1 MTTYAELTT
10 QILSYTE
17 TSTDVLTSTITDDF
31 IEHTENRILRE
42 ADIDAFKSHQY
53 SALTSSNPFLS
64 LPGASGIGATPTS
77 LATIRTVH
85 IYPASGTATRDFLE
99 QRDISFMNEYWP
111 VRTSTGTPKYW
122 SWWDEDTIYVA
133 PTPDAAY
140 NIEIGI
146 TRLPTR
152 LSSSNTTSWLG
163 NNAPIALLYGCLA
176 EAFKFLKGP
185 AEMLQLYEQS
195 YQRAIQELVIEQQGK
210 HRRDEYMHG
219 ELKIPGM
226 QTQQKSI
233 GG

>member
-10 QILSYTE
+10 QILNYTE

-42 ADIDAFKSHQY
+42 ADLDAFKSHQY
-53 SALTSSNPFLS
+53 TTVTADNPFVS
-64 LPGASGIGATPTS
+64 LPGGSSPDPTS
-77 LATIRTVH
+77 LSTIRTVH
-85 IYPASGTATRDFLE
+85 IYPASGTATRTFLE

-111 VRTSTGTPKYW
+111 VRTSTSTPKYW
-122 SWWDEDTIYVA
+122 AWWDENSIYLA
-133 PTPDAAY
+133 PTPDSAY
-140 NIEIGI
+140 NIEVGI

-163 NNAPIALLYGCLA
+163 NNAPSALLYGSLA

-185 AEMLQLYEQS
+185 AEMLQVYEQS
-195 YQRAIQELVIEQQGK
+195 YQRAIQELMIEQQGR

-219 ELKIPGM
+219 ELKVPGM
-226 QTQQKSI
+226 QTQQKST

>member
-10 QILSYTE
+10 QILNYTE

-31 IEHTENRILRE
+31 IEHTENRLLR
-42 ADIDAFKSHQY
+42 DLDLDAFKSHQN
-53 SALTSSNPFLS
+53 STLTADSPFLS
-64 LPGASGIGATPTS
+64 LPGGTTPEPTS
-77 LATIRTVH
+77 LATIRTVMV
-85 IYPASGTATRDFLE
+85 YASTSSARDFLE

-111 VRTSTGTPKYW
+111 TRTSTGTPKYW
-122 SWWDEDTIYVA
+122 AWWDENTIYLA
-133 PTPDAAY
+133 PTPSSALY
-140 NIEIGI
+140 VELGI

-163 NNAPIALLYGCLA
+163 NNAPVALLYGCLA

-195 YQRAIQELVIEQQGK
+195 YQRALQELMIEQQGR

-219 ELKIPGM
+219 ALRTPL
-226 QTQQKSI
+226 QSHNP
-233 GG
+233 

>member
-10 QILSYTE
+10 QILNYTE

-42 ADIDAFKSHQY
+42 ADLDAFKSHQY
-53 SALTSSNPFLS
+53 TTVTADNPFVS
-64 LPGASGIGATPTS
+64 LPGGSDPDPTS
-77 LATIRTVH
+77 LSTIRTVH

-111 VRTSTGTPKYW
+111 VRTSTSTPKYW
-122 SWWDEDTIYVA
+122 AWWDENSIYLA

-140 NIEIGI
+140 NIEVGI

-163 NNAPIALLYGCLA
+163 NNAPSALLYGSLA

-195 YQRAIQELVIEQQGK
+195 YQRAIQELMIEQQGR

>member
-1 MTTYAELTT
+1 MTTYAELTQ
-10 QILSYTE
+10 QILDYTE
-17 TSTDVLTSTITDDF
+17 VSTDVLTSTRTDDF

-42 ADIDAFKSHQY
+42 IDIDAFKSHQY
-53 SALTSSNPFLS
+53 STLTTSNPFLS
-64 LPGASGIGATPTS
+64 LPGGSTPDPTS
-77 LATIRTVH
+77 LATIRSVH
-85 IYPASGTATRDFLE
+85 IWPASGTATRTFLE

-111 VRTSTGTPKYW
+111 VRTTTGTPKYW
-122 SWWDEDTIYVA
+122 AWWDENSIYIA

-140 NIEIGI
+140 NIEVGI

-163 NNAPIALLYGCLA
+163 NNAPVALLYGCLA

-195 YQRAIQELVIEQQGK
+195 YQRAIKELAVEQQGR

-219 ELKIPGM
+219 ALRLPL
-226 QTQQKSI
+226 QSQNP
-233 GG
+233 

>member
-10 QILSYTE
+10 QILNYTE

-42 ADIDAFKSHQY
+42 ADLDAFKSHQY
-53 SALTSSNPFLS
+53 TTVTADNPFVS
-64 LPGASGIGATPTS
+64 LPGGSSPDPTS
-77 LATIRTVH
+77 LSTIRTVH
-85 IYPASGTATRDFLE
+85 IYPASGTATRTFLE

-111 VRTSTGTPKYW
+111 VRTSTSTPKYW
-122 SWWDEDTIYVA
+122 AWWDENSIYLA

-140 NIEIGI
+140 NIEVGI

-163 NNAPIALLYGCLA
+163 NNAPSALLYGSLA

-185 AEMLQLYEQS
+185 AEMLQVYEQS
-195 YQRAIQELVIEQQGK
+195 YQRAIQELMIEQQGR

-219 ELKIPGM
+219 ELKVPGM
-226 QTQQKSI
+226 QTQQKST

>member
-10 QILSYTE
+10 QILDYTE
-17 TSTDVLTSTITDDF
+17 TTTDVLTSTRTDDF

-42 ADIDAFKSHQY
+42 ADLDAFKSHQY
-53 SALTSSNPFLS
+53 TTVTADNAFVS
-64 LPGASGIGATPTS
+64 LPGGSNPDPTS

-85 IYPASGTATRDFLE
+85 IYPASGTATRTFLE

-111 VRTSTGTPKYW
+111 VRTSTSTPKYW
-122 SWWDEDTIYVA
+122 AWWDENSIYLA

-140 NIEIGI
+140 NIEVGI

-152 LSSSNTTSWLG
+152 LSSSNTTTWLG
-163 NNAPIALLYGCLA
+163 NNAPSALLYGSLA

-195 YQRAIQELVIEQQGK
+195 YQRAIQELMIEQQGR

-219 ELKIPGM
+219 ELKVPGM

>member
-1 MTTYAELTT
+1 M
-10 QILSYTE
+10 
-17 TSTDVLTSTITDDF
+17 
-31 IEHTENRILRE
+31 
-42 ADIDAFKSHQY
+42 DAFKSHQY
-53 SALTSSNPFLS
+53 ASVTADNAFVS
-64 LPGASGIGATPTS
+64 LPGGSNPDPTS

-85 IYPASGTATRDFLE
+85 IYPASGTATRTFLE

-122 SWWDEDTIYVA
+122 AWWDENSIYLA

-163 NNAPIALLYGCLA
+163 NNAPSALLYGSLA

-195 YQRAIQELVIEQQGK
+195 YQRAVQELMLEQQGR

-219 ELKIPGM
+219 ELKVPGM
-226 QTQQKSI
+226 QTQQKST

>member
-10 QILSYTE
+10 QILDYTE
-17 TSTDVLTSTITDDF
+17 TTTDVLTSTRTDDF

-42 ADIDAFKSHQY
+42 ADLDAFKSHQY
-53 SALTSSNPFLS
+53 TAVTADNAFVS
-64 LPGASGIGATPTS
+64 LPGGTDPDPTS

-111 VRTSTGTPKYW
+111 VRTSTSTPKYW
-122 SWWDEDTIYVA
+122 AWWDENSIYLA

-140 NIEIGI
+140 NIEVGI

-152 LSSSNTTSWLG
+152 LSSSNTTTWLG
-163 NNAPIALLYGCLA
+163 NNAPSALLYGSLA

-195 YQRAIQELVIEQQGK
+195 YQRAIQELMIEQQGR

-219 ELKIPGM
+219 ELKVPGM
-226 QTQQKSI
+226 QTQQKSR

>member
-1 MTTYAELTT
+1 MTTYAELTQ
-10 QILSYTE
+10 QILDYTE
-17 TSTDVLTSTITDDF
+17 VSTDVLTSTRTDDF
-31 IEHTENRILRE
+31 IEHTENRILRDI
-42 ADIDAFKSHQY
+42 DIDAFKSHQY
-53 SALTSSNPFLS
+53 STLTTSNPFLS
-64 LPGASGIGATPTS
+64 LPGGSTPDPTS
-77 LATIRTVH
+77 LATIRSVH
-85 IYPASGTATRDFLE
+85 IWPASGTATRTFLE
-99 QRDISFMNEYWP
+99 QRDVSFMNEYWP

-122 SWWDEDTIYVA
+122 AWWDENTIYVA

-140 NIEIGI
+140 NVEVGI

-152 LSSSNTTSWLG
+152 LSSSNATSWLG

-226 QTQQKSI
+226 QTQQKST

>member
-10 QILSYTE
+10 QILGYTE
-17 TSTDVLTSTITDDF
+17 TSTDVLSSTRTDDF

-42 ADIDAFKSHQY
+42 ADLDAFKSHQY
-53 SALTSSNPFLS
+53 TAVTADNPFVS
-64 LPGASGIGATPTS
+64 LPGGSDPDPTS

-85 IYPASGTATRDFLE
+85 IYPASGTATRDFSE

-111 VRTSTGTPKYW
+111 VRTSTSTPKYW
-122 SWWDEDTIYVA
+122 AWWDENSIYLA

-140 NIEIGI
+140 NIEVGI

-152 LSSSNTTSWLG
+152 LSSSNTTTWLG
-163 NNAPIALLYGCLA
+163 NNAPSALLYGSLA

-195 YQRAIQELVIEQQGK
+195 YQRAIQELMIEQQGR

-219 ELKIPGM
+219 ELKVPGM

>member
-1 MTTYAELTT
+1 MTTYAELTQ
-10 QILSYTE
+10 QILDYTE
-17 TSTDVLTSTITDDF
+17 TSTDVLSSTRTDDF

-42 ADIDAFKSHQY
+42 VDIDVFKSHQY
-53 SALTSSNPFLS
+53 ATLTSSNPFLS
-64 LPGASGIGATPTS
+64 LPGASSIGGSPTT
-77 LATIRTVH
+77 LATIRHVH
-85 IYPASGTATRDFLE
+85 IYPASGTATRTFLE
-99 QRDISFMNEYWP
+99 QRDTSFMNEYWP
-111 VRTSTGTPKYW
+111 VRATTGTPKYW

-140 NIEIGI
+140 NIEVGI

-163 NNAPIALLYGCLA
+163 NNAPVALLYGCLA

-195 YQRAIQELVIEQQGK
+195 YQRAIQELMIEQQGR

-219 ELKIPGM
+219 ALRTPL
-226 QTQQKSI
+226 QSHNP
-233 GG
+233 

>member
-10 QILSYTE
+10 QILNYTE

-42 ADIDAFKSHQY
+42 ADLDAFKSHQY
-53 SALTSSNPFLS
+53 TTVTADNPFVS
-64 LPGASGIGATPTS
+64 LPGGSDPDPTS

-85 IYPASGTATRDFLE
+85 IYPASGTATRTFLE

-122 SWWDEDTIYVA
+122 SWWDENSIYLA

-140 NIEIGI
+140 NIEVGI
-146 TRLPTR
+146 TRLSTR
-152 LSSSNTTSWLG
+152 LSSSNTTTWLS
-163 NNAPIALLYGCLA
+163 NNAPSALLYGSLA

-195 YQRAIQELVIEQQGK
+195 YQRAIQELMIEQQGR

-219 ELKIPGM
+219 ELKVPGM
-226 QTQQKSI
+226 QTQQKSR

>member
-53 SALTSSNPFLS
+53 STLTSSNPFLS

-140 NIEIGI
+140 NVEVGI
-146 TRLPTR
+146 TRLPAR
-152 LSSSNTTSWLG
+152 LSSSNATSWLG

-195 YQRAIQELVIEQQGK
+195 YQRAIQELMIEQQGR

-219 ELKIPGM
+219 ALRTPL
-226 QTQQKSI
+226 QSHNP
-233 GG
+233 